1 MSAPGRPLL
10 RPATEA
16 DAPLI
21 LALIRELA
29 DYERLLGEVDATE
42 DGLRAALFGPAPR
55 VCCALAE
62 WQDTSADGHAD
73 DGLADDGL
81 TAAGTQ
87 GPRIAAGFALW
98 FYNFSTFRGR
108 HGIYLED
115 LFVRPAFRGRGIG
128 RALLA
133 GLAARCVR
141 EGLARLEWS
150 VLDWNEPALVFYR
163 SLGAR
168 AMEDWVPH
176 RVTGEA
182 LTALAAEA
190 RG

>member
-1 MSAPGRPLL
+1 MSATGRPLL
-10 RPATEA
+10 RPATAA

-55 VCCALAE
+55 VFCDIAE
-62 WQDTSADGHAD
+62 WQDASDAGLTDA
-73 DGLADDGL
+73 GLADDG
-81 TAAGTQ
+81 TQ
-87 GPRIAAGFALW
+87 GPRTAAGFALW

-150 VLDWNEPALVFYR
+150 VLAWNEPALVF
-163 SLGAR
+163 
-168 AMEDWVPH
+168 
-176 RVTGEA
+176 
-182 LTALAAEA
+182 
-190 RG
+190 

>member
-1 MSAPGRPLL
+1 MLKL
-10 RPATEA
+10 RPAEA
-16 DAPLI
+16 RDAASV

-29 DYERLLGEVDATE
+29 DYERLLDEVDATE

-55 VCCALAE
+55 VFCDIAE
-62 WQDTSADGHAD
+62 WHDP
-73 DGLADDGL
+73 
-81 TAAGTQ
+81 AAGAEAA
-87 GPRIAAGFALW
+87 GDAVGEPAVAGFALW

-133 GLAARCVR
+133 GLAQRCVR
-141 EGLARLEWS
+141 EDLARLEWS
-150 VLDWNEPALVFYR
+150 VLDWNEPALDFYR

-168 AMEDWVPH
+168 AMEEWVPH

-190 RG
+190 RS

>member
-1 MSAPGRPLL
+1 MLKL
-10 RPATEA
+10 RPAEA
-16 DAPLI
+16 RDAAEV

-29 DYERLLGEVDATE
+29 DYERLLDEVDATPE
-42 DGLRAALFGPAPR
+42 GLRAALFGPAPR
-55 VCCALAE
+55 VFCDIAE
-62 WQDTSADGHAD
+62 WHGSADGSAD
-73 DGLADDGL
+73 GAE
-81 TAAGTQ
+81 AAGDAGGAPAVT
-87 GPRIAAGFALW
+87 GFALW

-141 EGLARLEWS
+141 EDLARLEWS
-150 VLDWNEPALVFYR
+150 VLDWNEPALDFYR

-168 AMEDWVPH
+168 AMEEWVPH

-182 LTALAAEA
+182 LTALAREA

>member
-1 MSAPGRPLL
+1 MLRL
-10 RPATEA
+10 RPAEA
-16 DAPLI
+16 RDAAEV

-29 DYERLLGEVDATE
+29 DYERLLDEVDATPE
-42 DGLRAALFGPAPR
+42 GLSAALFGPAPR
-55 VCCALAE
+55 VFCDIAE
-62 WQDTSADGHAD
+62 WHGSADGAE
-73 DGLADDGL
+73 
-81 TAAGTQ
+81 AAGDA
-87 GPRIAAGFALW
+87 GGAPAVAGFALW

-141 EGLARLEWS
+141 EDLARLEWS
-150 VLDWNEPALVFYR
+150 VLDWNEPALAFYR
-163 SLGAR
+163 TLGAR
-168 AMEDWVPH
+168 AMKAWIPH

-182 LTALAAEA
+182 LTALAREA

>member
-1 MSAPGRPLL
+1 MSATGRPLL

-16 DAPLI
+16 DAQLI
-21 LALIRELA
+21 LALIHELA
-29 DYERLLGEVDATE
+29 DYERLLDEVDATE
-42 DGLRAALFGPAPR
+42 DGLRTALFGPAPR
-55 VCCALAE
+55 VFCDIAE
-62 WQDTSADGHAD
+62 WQDAPD
-73 DGLADDGL
+73 DGLAGD
-81 TAAGTQ
+81 GTQ
-87 GPRIAAGFALW
+87 GPRTAAGFALW

-133 GLAARCVR
+133 GLATRCVR

-168 AMEDWVPH
+168 AMEGWVPH
-176 RVTGEA
+176 RVTDEA
-182 LTALAAEA
+182 LIALAAEA
-190 RG
+190 HR

>member
-1 MSAPGRPLL
+1 MSA
-10 RPATEA
+10 
-16 DAPLI
+16 DASTV

-42 DGLRAALFGPAPR
+42 DGLCAALFGPAPR
-55 VCCALAE
+55 VFCDIAE
-62 WQDTSADGHAD
+62 WHDP
-73 DGLADDGL
+73 
-81 TAAGTQ
+81 AAGADA
-87 GPRIAAGFALW
+87 GGAPAVAGFALW

-133 GLAARCVR
+133 GLARRCEH

-150 VLDWNEPALVFYR
+150 VLDWNEPALAFYR
-163 SLGAR
+163 TLGAQ
-168 AMEDWVPH
+168 AMEEWVPH